1 MSTTATLSPPKIES
15 SQIDLRWY
23 QQAAY
28 DEAQGALS
36 KGLRP
41 LICLPTGAG
50 KTIVA
55 KAVVH
60 DWVSR
65 GKRVL
70 FLAHRIELISQAR
83 QKVGDPNGFNLSTVQ
98 GFAGQSDADLIII
111 DECHHTPAETYR
123 DICAAHPKALV
134 AGLTATPDRA
144 DRKGLKPYFDVM
156 VCPTNVAQ
164 LTSQK
169 YLAPMSVYVPE
180 TQLMGAGLKVGRSG
194 DFTKTSVKESVRS
207 DIHIDHAIGQY
218 RRHADGLRGLVFCV
232 DVDHSKRVAGFYQA
246 AGIKAVS
253 IDGNS
258 PQLDRARVRADWEKG
273 AIDVICNCELFTE
286 GVDLPSVDFVQCL
299 RPTQSIP
306 LWFQMLGR
314 GMRPGNRDVVIL
326 DHTDNTQRLGLPIG
340 VEGYDLT
347 NDGESPMRMMPGV
360 KRQVVGDDGLL
371 VDSDEDFEPPI
382 DLAKIDLAYSRE
394 KVLKLL
400 QGDEF
405 YLDEDIASIVGVS
418 VTMVENR
425 RKAAKI
431 SADRPLSQSQRSR
444 ILAQL
449 KDEYDSLN
457 ELMKLRF
464 NCGRISA
471 KKARE
476 FGCRPAHL
484 VQLKE
489 ELGAKYSTRNAA
501 LEHLIIT
508 NQKMS
513 DRSIAAMYKELMSSS
528 IDPATVRAYRVRMSS
543 SNKKIAPRSL
553 ILSILAE
560 RSKHPGLSDQE
571 FADMLSS
578 SQLPHE

>member
-1 MSTTATLSPPKIES
+1 
-15 SQIDLRWY
+15 
-23 QQAAY
+23 
-28 DEAQGALS
+28 
-36 KGLRP
+36 
-41 LICLPTGAG
+41 
-50 KTIVA
+50 
-55 KAVVH
+55 
-60 DWVSR
+60 
-65 GKRVL
+65 
-70 FLAHRIELISQAR
+70 
-83 QKVGDPNGFNLSTVQ
+83 
-98 GFAGQSDADLIII
+98 
-111 DECHHTPAETYR
+111 
-123 DICAAHPKALV
+123 
-134 AGLTATPDRA
+134 
-144 DRKGLKPYFDVM
+144 
-156 VCPTNVAQ
+156 
-164 LTSQK
+164 
-169 YLAPMSVYVPE
+169 
-180 TQLMGAGLKVGRSG
+180 
-194 DFTKTSVKESVRS
+194 
-207 DIHIDHAIGQY
+207 
-218 RRHADGLRGLVFCV
+218 
-232 DVDHSKRVAGFYQA
+232 
-246 AGIKAVS
+246 
-253 IDGNS
+253 
-258 PQLDRARVRADWEKG
+258 
-273 AIDVICNCELFTE
+273 
-286 GVDLPSVDFVQCL
+286 
-299 RPTQSIP
+299 
-306 LWFQMLGR
+306 
-314 GMRPGNRDVVIL
+314 MRPGNRDVVIL